1 MGKYKYL
8 LKNIGLLTLGQFGTK
23 LLSFFLVPLYTNIL
37 STGEYGTYD
46 LFSTTTS
53 LLIPVLTLN
62 AGEAIAVFAL
72 DKNYKN
78 KGSIL
83 SVGLKFSIIG
93 SILVTVL
100 TAIFVLING
109 VFDLVQLFNEFWFF
123 LPLMFFLSV
132 LSSVM
137 TNFARGIE
145 KVKEIAV
152 GGVLCTLAMI
162 SFNILFL
169 VVIEWGLLGYFLAFN
184 IGLFVQIIYMGVS
197 CKIWN
202 FIKFSKDVKLERE
215 MLSYSKPLIANS
227 ICWWVNNSSDK
238 YVVTAMQGITEN
250 GIYSVGYKI
259 PSILNIV
266 QSIFAQAWSIS
277 AIKEFDPEDSNGF
290 FSTMYTMYNYVL
302 TASCSAIIVLGK
314 LMAFF
319 LYAKDFYSAWKY
331 VPFLT
336 ISIIFGALA
345 GFLGGF
351 FAAVKDSKTFAK
363 STIISAVVNTVL
375 NFVFI
380 YFIGTIGAA
389 IATVI
394 CYFLVWIIRYV
405 EVKKYIKLKINIFR
419 DAICYFILVLQSL
432 VMLFIETPAI
442 LYPIES
448 LCFLLIIFMF
458 RGENKMLIVK
468 TCEALYK
475 RKKLDVK
482 E

>member
-184 IGLFVQIIYMGVS
+184 I
-197 CKIWN
+197 
-202 FIKFSKDVKLERE
+202 
-215 MLSYSKPLIANS
+215 
-227 ICWWVNNSSDK
+227 
-238 YVVTAMQGITEN
+238 
-250 GIYSVGYKI
+250 
-259 PSILNIV
+259 
-266 QSIFAQAWSIS
+266 
-277 AIKEFDPEDSNGF
+277 
-290 FSTMYTMYNYVL
+290 
-302 TASCSAIIVLGK
+302 
-314 LMAFF
+314 
-319 LYAKDFYSAWKY
+319 
-331 VPFLT
+331 
-336 ISIIFGALA
+336 
-345 GFLGGF
+345 
-351 FAAVKDSKTFAK
+351 
-363 STIISAVVNTVL
+363 
-375 NFVFI
+375 
-380 YFIGTIGAA
+380 
-389 IATVI
+389 
-394 CYFLVWIIRYV
+394 
-405 EVKKYIKLKINIFR
+405 
-419 DAICYFILVLQSL
+419 
-432 VMLFIETPAI
+432 
-442 LYPIES
+442 
-448 LCFLLIIFMF
+448 
-458 RGENKMLIVK
+458 
-468 TCEALYK
+468 
-475 RKKLDVK
+475 
-482 E
+482 